1 MKRGL
6 SHQPDV
12 GKKTLDRH
20 LISPYVNTMSGLDI
34 NSWFVAQGVFLM
46 SETFCSESR
55 GSWSWSWFQHSFFFC
70 LLFPKSQENTI
81 TMTRK
86 LLFSVD
92 SSPACSEMIE
102 WSLRTVVQKGD
113 QILLVHLSTTVKEKY
128 GLEPNSS
135 KEYQEAEEA
144 VWSPHTPFVEL

>member
-1 MKRGL
+1 
-6 SHQPDV
+6 
-12 GKKTLDRH
+12 
-20 LISPYVNTMSGLDI
+20 
-34 NSWFVAQGVFLM
+34 
-46 SETFCSESR
+46 
-55 GSWSWSWFQHSFFFC
+55 
-70 LLFPKSQENTI
+70 
-81 TMTRK
+81 MTRK